1 MIELLSLF
9 CLTLSPA
16 GCEPAARAFA
26 QPFRADVTGVEPVSD
41 VGGNGGTFDAVMAAT
56 GRGTD
61 NKAAVQS
68 SSQAAELPRVF
79 LDFQFPAVFGRT
91 IEVEKGDNLQKA
103 LNNARRGDE
112 IVLAAGATFTGNF
125 VLPAKSGTA
134 ADGWIVIRSE
144 QLAQL
149 PAAGTRIAA
158 AQASLMPKIVTPNQ
172 APAIRTAVAASGWWL
187 AGLEISVAPGLTS
200 QQYGIVALGDNSSAQ
215 STLASVASDLVLDRL
230 YIHAQP
236 TTNTSRCIALN
247 SARTQISDSYIVEC
261 HGKGF
266 DSQAIWGGNGPGP
279 FKIVNNMLQGAGEN
293 IMFGGQDPAIPGLV
307 PSDIEIRRNY
317 IYTPLSWKGVW
328 TKKNLFE
335 TKNAARVLLEGN
347 VLDGSWT
354 DGQTGWA
361 VIMKSGN
368 QSGGCR
374 WCRTT
379 DITIRRNLIRNVGA
393 GIGIGPRDDNPNTD
407 TTARRILE
415 VENVLENVGSQPG
428 DQRGFSVFG
437 GVADVTLERNVLSGN
452 LAAALMLDTQYGG
465 ALRSV
470 FKDNVWVHGTYGVI
484 ASGWGPGTVSLQ
496 KGAPGFVWTRMS
508 LVGTPQT
515 GYPGGTTWVS
525 TERRA
530 ALAEGI
536 RSRVA
541 ESTAGVAP
549 S

>member
-1 MIELLSLF
+1 MIELFSLF
-9 CLTLSPA
+9 FLTLSPA
-16 GCEPAARAFA
+16 GCDPAARVLA
-26 QPFRADVTGVEPVSD
+26 QPVKADVTTVESASSV
-41 VGGNGGTFDAVMAAT
+41 VENGETFDAVIAPT
-56 GRGTD
+56 GRVD
-61 NKAAVQS
+61 DKANAVQS
-68 SSQAAELPRVF
+68 SSAAQLPRVY
-79 LDFQFPAVFGRT
+79 LDFQFPAVSGRK

-103 LNNARRGDE
+103 LNSAKRGDE
-112 IVLAAGATFTGNF
+112 IVLEAGATFTGNF
-125 VLPAKSGTA
+125 VLPEKSGTA
-134 ADGWIVIRSE
+134 ADGWIVIRSDKLG
-144 QLAQL
+144 QF
-149 PAAGTRIAA
+149 PAIGTRVTP
-158 AQASLMPKIVTPNQ
+158 AQASLMPKIVTPNTD
-172 APAIRTAVAASGWWL
+172 PALKTATEASGWWL
-187 AGLEISVAPGLTS
+187 AGLEITVAPSLTV
-200 QQYGIVALGDNSSAQ
+200 QQYGIVALGDNSRAQ
-215 STLASVASDLVLDRL
+215 STLASVASDLVLDRM
-230 YIHAQP
+230 YIHGQT

-261 HGKGF
+261 HGRGF

-293 IMFGGQDPAIPGLV
+293 IMFGGQDPVIPGLV

-335 TKNAARVLLEGN
+335 TKNAARVLFEAN

-361 VIMKSGN
+361 IIMKSGN

-374 WCRTT
+374 WCRST

-393 GIGIGPRDDNPNTD
+393 GIGIGPKDDNPNTD
-407 TTARRILE
+407 TTARRIL
-415 VENVLENVGSQPG
+415 VIENVLEDVGSQPG

-437 GVADVTLERNVLSGN
+437 GVADVTLERNVLSGK
-452 LAAALMLDTQYGG
+452 LSAALLLDTQYGG

-470 FKDNVWVHGTYGVI
+470 FKDNIWTHGTYGVI

-508 LVGTPQT
+508 LIGAPQT
-515 GYPGGTTWVS
+515 GYPGGTTWLS
-525 TERRA
+525 TEGRA
-530 ALAEGI
+530 SLAEGI

-549 S
+549 P